1 MQLIYPTIPTYK
13 GSPVFRYFINI
24 NNHVGFMIKSRK
36 QNISGTTVRVLVWT
50 HRVFDS
56 RSNFAV
62 DDQTFRSLRQAS
74 IWIMIAISMK

>member
-36 QNISGTTVRVLVWT
+36 K
-50 HRVFDS
+50 
-56 RSNFAV
+56 
-62 DDQTFRSLRQAS
+62 TFQGPQSVSWFGLTESL
-74 IWIMIAISMK
+74 ILGLILL